1 MYGTVRRVLS
11 GLLLSSVGGICGSD
25 SQLYGDKCIFFTF
38 VGVNVVVA
46 HGRAW
51 AFFPVNIDFICKSL
65 PVREHIIIKKTTE
78 LVKEHKWEMFIVF

>member
-1 MYGTVRRVLS
+1 MYGAVRQVLS
-11 GLLLSSVGGICGSD
+11 ALLLSSVGGVCGSG
-25 SQLYGDKCIFFTF
+25 SQLYGAKCIFFTF

-65 PVREHIIIKKTTE
+65 PVREHIIIEKTTE

>member
-1 MYGTVRRVLS
+1 M
-11 GLLLSSVGGICGSD
+11 
-25 SQLYGDKCIFFTF
+25 
-38 VGVNVVVA
+38 VVA

-51 AFFPVNIDFICKSL
+51 AFSPVNIDFICKSL